1 MLVHRMDGKENDM
14 FITRKRL
21 EEIKSDT
28 RWEYETKLERERQF
42 RDLQNEIW
50 ELRRRI
56 DKLEG
61 KTNPVPEVVYT
72 EG

>member
-1 MLVHRMDGKENDM
+1 M

-21 EEIKSDT
+21 EEIKSGV
-28 RWEYETKLERERQF
+28 RWEYESKLNREREISDIHQ
-42 RDLQNEIW
+42 EIW
-50 ELRRRI
+50 ELRRRL

-72 EG
+72 KG

>member
-61 KTNPVPEVVYT
+61 KTNPVPEAT
-72 EG
+72 CTKD

>member
-1 MLVHRMDGKENDM
+1 M

-21 EEIKSDT
+21 EEIKQGA
-28 RWEYETKLERERQF
+28 RWEYERQLNREREISDMHQ
-42 RDLQNEIW
+42 EIW
-50 ELRRRI
+50 ELRRRL
-56 DKLEG
+56 DTLEG

>member
-1 MLVHRMDGKENDM
+1 M

-21 EEIKSDT
+21 EEIKDHE
-28 RWEYETKLERERQF
+28 RWEFESKLNREREI
-42 RDLQNEIW
+42 RDIHDEIW
-50 ELRRRI
+50 ALRRRL